1 MQSTD
6 PQHHASPSAWRGPAR
21 LKSQPRLMDQA
32 VDGAEQPRRRGLVRK
47 IGKEIAEHPAETAA
61 LVTMALAMAR
71 MLPGRKGWPP
81 ASSPAGRLRRRTLLP
96 ISLMAALCIVSLSG
110 CALFYSEP
118 VPVEPNPSSYGREYP
133 ENFAE
138 AGRKIAVEQCSSCH
152 AIDQHS
158 VSPDP
163 EAPPMNTLLSRYDAD
178 HLADNLIAGN
188 RVGHDQMPRFDFNVI
203 AADSLIAYLET
214 IYMDLGER

>member
-1 MQSTD
+1 MQPAKSGY
-6 PQHHASPSAWRGPAR
+6 PASPSVWRGRVQTRSNSSEATGA
-21 LKSQPRLMDQA
+21 QG
-32 VDGAEQPRRRGLVRK
+32 GAELPKKRGLASK
-47 IGKEIAEHPAETAA
+47 IGREVAEHPAETAA

-71 MLPGRKGWPP
+71 LLPGRRGWPP

-110 CALFYSEP
+110 CALLYDEP

-133 ENFAE
+133 EDFAA
-138 AGRKIAVEQCSSCH
+138 AGRKIALGQCASCH
-152 AIDQHS
+152 AIDQQS

-178 HLADNLIAGN
+178 RLADNLIAGN

-203 AADSLIAYLET
+203 AADSLIAYLEA